1 MVSFKREVKRLIDDD
16 LLRVVSDWLNTRMMF
31 YVCRISYIYL
41 FVSPNGDIVGHWN
54 LPRNSVCCKDCHV
67 AKSWLDTLYHQLW
80 MRFFTHGHGIILK
93 ETQWMDIHSCLIHM
107 FDADMDLHMVGML
120 GLITETVLTSMA
132 ADAFFHN
139 RHHERLP
146 SRSIDPHTRMWFY
159 EITFTLVEMEVE
171 MEMEGWRPMLWL
183 GMVPCTRMPSWWR
196 TTHSTS
202 RLYLESSQSH
212 QRRSKKHLWA
222 ILQ

>member
-1 MVSFKREVKRLIDDD
+1 MSMHIAVIINGVLEFYMVLQSHPLKFQSWFRIPGRSSRF
-16 LLRVVSDWLNTRMMF
+16 LLS
-31 YVCRISYIYL
+31 L
-41 FVSPNGDIVGHWN
+41 F
-54 LPRNSVCCKDCHV
+54 
-67 AKSWLDTLYHQLW
+67 
-80 MRFFTHGHGIILK
+80 ILK
-93 ETQWMDIHSCLIHM
+93 ETQWMDIHSCLIHI
-107 FDADMDLHMVGML
+107 FDADMYLHMVGML

-146 SRSIDPHTRMWFY
+146 SRSIDPHTPMWFY

-171 MEMEGWRPMLWL
+171 MVEGWRPMSWL

-196 TTHSTS
+196 TRHSTS